1 VKNAC
6 IDMVHVFSIV
16 NGKKGFAQIGSPLTC
31 LLACLL
37 LLVSACGSSKK
48 LNKEEDLEKKRL
60 EEIYQ
65 KVGERQLRSDWMDA
79 RAKIKYEDAN
89 MQVGATAYIRVKK
102 DSIIWVSVRKM
113 GFEVAR
119 IQIQQDSVFVLD
131 RLNNEYM
138 KKPISAIKDYIELPA
153 NFQII
158 QSLVYGH
165 PVFFS
170 TQRPSVTIIDRNYR
184 LSLNTPEMNS
194 EYLIDEDY
202 LLKSV
207 DLLEVRTGQ
216 SFAIRFDDYQIE
228 DGNQNFSY
236 IRLFK
241 MDSPVS
247 GQASLDVKF
256 SKVEF
261 NVPKNISFEI
271 PEKYTRMD

>member
-1 VKNAC
+1 MMSAFSFVKIRA
-6 IDMVHVFSIV
+6 VTT
-16 NGKKGFAQIGSPLTC
+16 GSQSPAAFLLMC
-31 LLACLL
+31 LLFLF
-37 LLVSACGSSKK
+37 VSSCGSSKK
-48 LNKEEDLEKKRL
+48 LNKEDDLEKKKL

-65 KVGERQLRSDWMDA
+65 KIGERQLRSDWIDA
-79 RAKIKYEDAN
+79 RAKIRYEDAD
-89 MQVGATAYIRVKK
+89 MQVGATAYIRVKR
-102 DSIIWVSVRKM
+102 DSVIWVSVRKL

-119 IQIQQDSVFVLD
+119 ILVQQDSVFVLD

-138 KKPISAIKDYIELPA
+138 KKPISAIKDYVELPA
-153 NFQII
+153 NFQVI
-158 QSLVYGH
+158 QSLLYGH

-170 TQRPSVTIIDRNYR
+170 TQRPSITIVDRNFK
-184 LSLNTPEMNS
+184 LSVNTPELKS

-207 DLLEVRTGQ
+207 DLFELRTGQ

-228 DGNQNFSY
+228 EGNQNFSY

-261 NVPKNISFEI
+261 NVPKSISFEI